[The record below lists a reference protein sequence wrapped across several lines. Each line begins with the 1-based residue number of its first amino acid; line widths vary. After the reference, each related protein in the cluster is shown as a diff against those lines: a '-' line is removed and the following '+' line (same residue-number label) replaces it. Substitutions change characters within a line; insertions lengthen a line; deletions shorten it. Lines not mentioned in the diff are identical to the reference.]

1 MASAAMQD
9 QRRPNVLFCIT
20 DDQSWLHSSV
30 QGSKWI
36 RTPALERLAN
46 KGVVFTNAY
55 VSTPSCAPS
64 RAAVLSGQDF
74 YRLGPA
80 SMNHTEWKRGLR
92 GYADALAEQGY
103 RVGSTGKGWA
113 PGNWKKVGRQT
124 PPAGREWNNV
134 RLQAPAKGL
143 ADIDYAGNF
152 AAFLDSGNKQSP
164 FCFWVG
170 FSEPHRVFESG
181 YGKRAGVTSPQVPAF
196 LPDTPEVRADV
207 TDYAAEI
214 EWADQHLGK
223 MLDRLERMGELENT
237 LVVFTG
243 DNGMAFPRAKG
254 NLYEYGTHVPL
265 LMAWPQRAKQGLRVG
280 EPVSLVDVAP
290 TILEAT
296 GAPPLP
302 GMTGRSLLP
311 RLTGVSTKAVRE
323 EVVFGIERHF
333 PGSRPDGA
341 GYPSRG
347 IRAGRYLLI
356 ENLTPDRNPV
366 GDRPGPVW
374 PSDDPTGGFGDTDGG
389 PSKTVLCRGEARHRE
404 LFERAFGKRPAV
416 ELYDVAAD
424 PANLK
429 NLAGEHAHAG
439 TVAGLRKRLQ
449 AYRQRTED
457 PRVMGK
463 GEELDAVMRAYPTV
477 SAEVSR
483 QQEGGKQK

>member
-1 MASAAMQD
+1 M
-9 QRRPNVLFCIT
+9 
-20 DDQSWLHSSV
+20 
-30 QGSKWI
+30 
-36 RTPALERLAN
+36 
-46 KGVVFTNAY
+46 
-55 VSTPSCAPS
+55 
-64 RAAVLSGQDF
+64 
-74 YRLGPA
+74 
-80 SMNHTEWKRGLR
+80 
-92 GYADALAEQGY
+92 
-103 RVGSTGKGWA
+103 
-113 PGNWKKVGRQT
+113 
-124 PPAGREWNNV
+124 
-134 RLQAPAKGL
+134 
-143 ADIDYAGNF
+143 
-152 AAFLDSGNKQSP
+152 
-164 FCFWVG
+164 
-170 FSEPHRVFESG
+170 
-181 YGKRAGVTSPQVPAF
+181 TSPQVPAF

-341 GYPSRG
+341 GYSSRG

-404 LFERAFGKRPAV
+404 LFEKAFGKRPAV